1 VLFSLDC
8 IAVGFVIDLGVECA
22 FGVEMP
28 SSPTVFAQ
36 ITSGIFPSEFAR
48 CIASFPMPRSSR
60 SFSAFDHF
68 LALCF
73 GHLTGRESLRDVVT
87 CLAARPPLQYR
98 LGFRGRIT
106 RTNFAYANEHRDWR
120 VFAAAA
126 QALMRK
132 AARLYRTDP
141 VREGL
146 PELAYALD
154 ASIIHLSLKLF
165 PWAFYPR
172 SNAGA
177 LKLHTLLALQ
187 GALPAWAAI
196 TEATFPEQ
204 KMMDEVPVQAGAFYI
219 MDRGYLDFTRLIH
232 WHRAGAFFILR
243 NKRHVRLRVMASRPV
258 NKSTGLR
265 CDQTVRLCS
274 DWSREVYPE
283 PLRRVGYRDTVEQ
296 RSFSFLT
303 NSFALAAEI
312 IPELYQRRWQIE
324 LFFKWMKQHLRIRQF
339 YGRSENAIRCQI
351 WAAICSYLLVALAKK
366 RLGIERSLYEML
378 QIISV
383 SAFEETPL
391 NSLFAVSGHEP
402 NLLIERNPQYLQ
414 GILTGH

>member
-1 VLFSLDC
+1 M
-8 IAVGFVIDLGVECA
+8 GFVIDLGVE
-22 FGVEMP
+22 GVLGLRMP
-28 SSPTVFAQ
+28 PSPTVFAQ
-36 ITSGIFPSEFAR
+36 ITFGIFPAEFAR
-48 CIASFPMPRSSR
+48 CIASFPTPRSSR

-68 LALCF
+68 LALSF
-73 GHLTGRESLRDVVT
+73 GPLTGRESLRDVVT
-87 CLAARPPLQYR
+87 CLAARPQLQYR

-120 VFAAAA
+120 VFAAVA
-126 QALMRK
+126 QSLMRK
-132 AARLYRTDP
+132 VARLYRTEP
-141 VREGL
+141 VPEGL
-146 PELAYALD
+146 PELAFALD

-172 SNAGA
+172 SKASA
-177 LKLHTLLALQ
+177 LKLHMLLALQ

-204 KMMDEVPVQAGAFYI
+204 KMMDQVPIQAGAFYI

-243 NKRHVRLRVMASRPV
+243 NKRQVRLRVLGSRPV
-258 NKSTGLR
+258 DKATGLR

-303 NSFALAAEI
+303 NSFTLAAET
-312 IPELYQRRWQIE
+312 IPQLYRRRWQIE

-351 WAAICSYLLVALAKK
+351 WAAICSYLWVALAKK

-391 NSLFAVSGHEP
+391 NSLFAVSGSEP
-402 NLLIERNPQYLQ
+402 DLLLEQNPQYLQ